1 VTGRGARR
9 DIAYAK
15 PACRKP
21 RSGVRRPTVQDV
33 AREAGVSPST
43 VSRALNGSG
52 YAAAEV
58 RQRVHAAAARIGY
71 VPDANARTLR
81 NRSSR
86 SIGVLIS
93 DLRNPFYADLAAGVE
108 QALRAAGYH
117 MILVNDDGSPDEEM
131 LAVETFTAMRV
142 PGVIVTPVSVLALKR
157 LHQQG
162 VHVVQ
167 ADRQVSNRYGDTVLG
182 ANKAGAELATRHLL
196 DLGHRRIALLIDQ
209 TRWTSGAERLAGYRA
224 AHAEAEVLVDQDLI
238 AYTSF
243 DAAAARSTVARL
255 LDSRPDV
262 TALFAANNVLAQGA
276 FEELQHRGVQLP
288 KEMSLVAYDDV
299 PWMSMVRPAITTVS
313 QHTFDLGRRC
323 AEVLLARLTADG
335 AGAGNARTGN
345 ASTDNAS
352 TGNASTDDTGAGA
365 DDGSGS
371 SSGTGPSVRRLVR
384 VASELRVRG
393 STGPSPA

>member
-1 VTGRGARR
+1 MSA
-9 DIAYAK
+9 
-15 PACRKP
+15 
-21 RSGVRRPTVQDV
+21 
-33 AREAGVSPST
+33 ST

-58 RQRVHAAAARIGY
+58 RRRVHAVAARIGY

-86 SIGVLIS
+86 SVGVLIS

-117 MILVNDDGSPDEEM
+117 MILVNDDGNPDEE
-131 LAVETFTAMRV
+131 LQAVETFTAMRV
-142 PGVIVTPVSVLALKR
+142 SGVIVTPVSAKALKL

-167 ADRQVSNRYGDTVLG
+167 ADRQASTRHGDAVLG
-182 ANKAGAELATRHLL
+182 ANKAGAQLATRHLL

-209 TRWTSGAERLAGYRA
+209 TKWTSGAERLAGYRA
-224 AHAEAEVLVDQDLI
+224 AHADAGVPVDEDLI

-243 DAAAARSTVARL
+243 DPAATRAIVARL

-262 TALFAANNVLAQGA
+262 TALFAANNVLAQSA
-276 FEELQHRGVQLP
+276 FEELQHRGVRLP
-288 KEMSLVAYDDV
+288 DEISLVAYDDV

-313 QHTFDLGRRC
+313 QHTFDFGRRC
-323 AEVLLARLTADG
+323 AEVLLARLEG
-335 AGAGNARTGN
+335 A
-345 ASTDNAS
+345 
-352 TGNASTDDTGAGA
+352 DTGA
-365 DDGSGS
+365 
-371 SSGTGPSVRRLVR
+371 TGRRLVR
-384 VASELRVRG
+384 MPPALQVRG
-393 STGPSPA
+393 STGLVRLGGAGLR

>member
-1 VTGRGARR
+1 MTGHGARR
-9 DIAYAK
+9 DVAYGRATVE
-15 PACRKP
+15 KP
-21 RSGVRRPTVQDV
+21 RSDSRRPTVQDV

-71 VPDANARTLR
+71 VPDANAQTLR

-157 LHQQG
+157 LHQRG

-167 ADRQVSNRYGDTVLG
+167 ADRQLSTRYGDTVLG
-182 ANKAGAELATRHLL
+182 ANKAGAKLATRHLL

-224 AHAEAEVLVDQDLI
+224 AHADARVPVDQELI

-243 DAAAARSTVARL
+243 DSAAARATVARL
-255 LDSRPDV
+255 LDTRPDV

-323 AEVLLARLTADG
+323 AEVLLARLTVDDAGDRG
-335 AGAGNARTGN
+335 AGDGD
-345 ASTDNAS
+345 S
-352 TGNASTDDTGAGA
+352 GAGGSDSA
-365 DDGSGS
+365 GSGP
-371 SSGTGPSVRRLVR
+371 TGRRLVR
-384 VASELRVRG
+384 VACELRVRG
-393 STGPSPA
+393 SSGPSPA